1 MTIGRTDI
9 RSIRKMRP
17 DSGDCKNPAYILF
30 EGIIMDMTEIT
41 QIIGNLG
48 FPIFVAVWML
58 YKSSSDSADMRSAIS
73 ELKEAIVILTD
84 KLDNDG
90 K

>member
-1 MTIGRTDI
+1 
-9 RSIRKMRP
+9 
-17 DSGDCKNPAYILF
+17 
-30 EGIIMDMTEIT
+30 MDMTEIT

-58 YKSSSDSADMRSAIS
+58 HKSSTDSADMRSAIS
-73 ELKEAIVILTD
+73 ELKEAIVVLTD

>member
-1 MTIGRTDI
+1 
-9 RSIRKMRP
+9 
-17 DSGDCKNPAYILF
+17 
-30 EGIIMDMTEIT
+30 MDMTEIT

-73 ELKEAIVILTD
+73 DLKEAIVILTD

>member
-1 MTIGRTDI
+1 
-9 RSIRKMRP
+9 
-17 DSGDCKNPAYILF
+17 
-30 EGIIMDMTEIT
+30 MDMTEIT

-58 YKSSSDSADMRSAIS
+58 YKSSSDSENMRSAIS
-73 ELKEAIVILTD
+73 ELKEAIVVLTE

>member
-1 MTIGRTDI
+1 M
-9 RSIRKMRP
+9 
-17 DSGDCKNPAYILF
+17 N
-30 EGIIMDMTEIT
+30 MTEIT

-84 KLDNDG
+84 KLNNDG

>member
-1 MTIGRTDI
+1 
-9 RSIRKMRP
+9 
-17 DSGDCKNPAYILF
+17 
-30 EGIIMDMTEIT
+30 MDMTEIT

-84 KLDNDG
+84 KLDHDG

>member
-1 MTIGRTDI
+1 
-9 RSIRKMRP
+9 
-17 DSGDCKNPAYILF
+17 
-30 EGIIMDMTEIT
+30 MDMTEIS

-48 FPIFVAVWML
+48 FPIFVAIWML

-73 ELKEAIVILTD
+73 ELILAIVVLTE
-84 KLDNDG
+84 KLDNDR

>member
-1 MTIGRTDI
+1 MNM
-9 RSIRKMRP
+9 S
-17 DSGDCKNPAYILF
+17 
-30 EGIIMDMTEIT
+30 EIT

-58 YKSSSDSADMRSAIS
+58 YKSSNDSADMRSAIS
-73 ELKEAIVILTD
+73 ELKQAIVVLTE
-84 KLDNDG
+84 KLDNDR

>member
-1 MTIGRTDI
+1 
-9 RSIRKMRP
+9 
-17 DSGDCKNPAYILF
+17 
-30 EGIIMDMTEIT
+30 MDMTEIT

-58 YKSSSDSADMRSAIS
+58 YKSSSDSANMQSAIS
-73 ELKEAIVILTD
+73 ELKEAIVVLTD
-84 KLDNDG
+84 KLDNDR

>member
-1 MTIGRTDI
+1 M
-9 RSIRKMRP
+9 
-17 DSGDCKNPAYILF
+17 N
-30 EGIIMDMTEIT
+30 MTEMA

-73 ELKEAIVILTD
+73 ELKEAIVILTE
-84 KLDNDG
+84 KLDNDR